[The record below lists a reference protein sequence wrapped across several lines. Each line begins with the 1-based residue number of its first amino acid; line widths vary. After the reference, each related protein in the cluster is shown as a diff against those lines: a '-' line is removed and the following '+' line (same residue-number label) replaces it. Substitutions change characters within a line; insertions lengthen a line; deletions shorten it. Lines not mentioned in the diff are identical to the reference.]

1 MPIRKIMS
9 YLSLVTVA
17 VRSGDKSNKDL
28 SAAAEAIS
36 KVFGNA
42 DAMGE
47 VDVAALKGAIIN
59 GFPKNQ
65 ASLILADKATVKDW
79 TAEKKVER
87 KNAQTKVTVYFGRL
101 VRAAWPKVKP
111 AEGESGE
118 GEGKA
123 DKGKADKA
131 DQWAKTLSTMLDQ
144 AQKLEGASFDLA
156 GFVKALSVARSFVTI
171 VK

>member
-1 MPIRKIMS
+1 MS

-17 VRSGDKSNKDL
+17 VRSGDKSTRDL
-28 SAAAEAIS
+28 TIAAEALG

-42 DAMGE
+42 DAMSE
-47 VDVAALKGAIIN
+47 ADVSAVKAAIIN

-65 ASLILADKATVKDW
+65 ASLIMADKATVKDW
-79 TAEKKVER
+79 TAEKKGER

-101 VRAAWPKVKP
+101 VRAAWPKVKEEKV
-111 AEGESGE
+111 EGESS
-118 GEGKA
+118 A
-123 DKGKADKA
+123 DKSKSDKA

-156 GFVKALSVARSFVTI
+156 GFVKALSVARSFVAI